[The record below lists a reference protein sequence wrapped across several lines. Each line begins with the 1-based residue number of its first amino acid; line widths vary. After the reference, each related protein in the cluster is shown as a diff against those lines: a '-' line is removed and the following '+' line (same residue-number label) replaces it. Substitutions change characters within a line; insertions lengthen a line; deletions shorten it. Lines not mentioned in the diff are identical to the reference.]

1 MDVVIP
7 AAFALGFLSGFR
19 HAFEPDHV
27 IAVSTLLHE
36 KTRLASAVLT
46 GLAWGAGHTTVL
58 LAGVV
63 AVTALRIEISP
74 EQSALMELPVATM
87 LIGLGIW
94 TLASS
99 ARRIRGLGRHTHDSI
114 PHLHVGDHP
123 HPHSFPTSWH
133 GFSVGLVHGFAG
145 TGALLLL
152 VAATLPSL
160 WHSVLYAL
168 IFGIGSLLG
177 MAVVSTALALPLLAA
192 RSRPYLFSS
201 LTGFCGVLSVG
212 LGVFI
217 VFGVLA

>member
-27 IAVSTLLHE
+27 VAVSTLLHE
-36 KTRLASAVLT
+36 KSRLASAVLT

-58 LAGVV
+58 LVGVV
-63 AVTALRIEISP
+63 AVSALRIEVSP
-74 EQSALMELPVATM
+74 ENSAWMELPVAAM

-99 ARRIRGLGRHTHDSI
+99 ARRIHGLRRHTHDSI
-114 PHLHVGDHP
+114 THLHVGDHP
-123 HPHSFPTSWH
+123 HPHSFPSSWR

-152 VAATLPSL
+152 VAATLPTL
-160 WHSVLYAL
+160 WHGILYAL

-201 LTGFCGVLSVG
+201 LTGLCGVMSVG

-217 VFGVLA
+217 VFGIFA